1 MLGFFAKAIA
11 IGGGL
16 ILVYILVSQPATPN
30 VVSSLATGSAT
41 LTKALQGR

>member
-1 MLGFFAKAIA
+1 MMGFLAKAIA

-16 ILVYILVSQPATPN
+16 ILVYLLVSQPSTPN
-30 VVSSLATGSAT
+30 VISSLANGSAT